1 MWESLVCLLLT
12 SNPSSTNEVEK
23 YKGYTWKSKEYNF
36 TLQFY
41 WSAFLT
47 EVYNHESGETV
58 LVVDKLS
65 ENSNK
70 WIGAD
75 IMVFNSGHWWGLH
88 GKSKS

>member
-1 MWESLVCLLLT
+1 MWQSLVCLLLT
-12 SNPSSTNEVEK
+12 SNPSSTNE
-23 YKGYTWKSKEYNF
+23 EYNF

-47 EVYNHESGETV
+47 EVYNHENGETV